1 MVGESTYKVLNEI
14 IMKCP
19 LWIKNNIVVNVSI
32 IIEPEPIEPISMCYL
47 FWSCIDLAIIV
58 LIQNSKIE
66 SPFVNL

>member
-14 IMKCP
+14 IMQCP
-19 LWIKNNIVVNVSI
+19 LWINNNIVVNVSI
-32 IIEPEPIEPISMCYL
+32 TTELEPIKPISVYYL